1 MKQFDQERQH
11 YTAKDIQVLEGL
23 EAVRKRPSM
32 YIGSTSERGLHHILF
47 EVVDNSVDESLNG
60 YCDRIDVVI
69 HNDGSVS
76 CADNG
81 RGIPVGIQPE
91 VGLPAVE
98 VVLTRLHAGSKFGRG
113 GYKVSGG
120 LHGVGVSVV
129 NALSEWLE
137 VKVQQDGGLYYIK
150 FERGKTVV
158 SLKRLGDS
166 DETGTYVRFKPDR
179 EIFDT
184 MEFDFNTVAR
194 RLREL
199 AYLNSGLEMNLY
211 DERTG
216 QQVTYRYDGGLIE
229 FVNAL
234 NRNKDIL
241 HPQPVY
247 GKASRDYLD
256 VEFAFQY
263 NDSYIENVQSFANT
277 IRTQEGGTHESGF
290 KTALTRVINEQARQS
305 GVLRENDS
313 NLTGE
318 DIREGIVAV
327 LHVKLRDPQFE
338 GQTKT
343 KLGNSDVAG
352 AVQACVTEILNE
364 YFEEHPDIAK
374 IIAQKA
380 IVSARAR
387 EAARHA
393 RELTKRKG
401 ALEVTSL
408 PGKLTDCI
416 SQDPT
421 ECELFLV
428 EGISAGGSAKQA
440 RDRQFQ
446 AVLPLQG
453 KILNVEK
460 ARPDRALAHEDIR
473 ALITA
478 IGTGFGDDFDIT
490 KARYHKII
498 IMTDADVDGS
508 HIRTLLLTFFFRY
521 MPGLI
526 DKGYLYI
533 AEPPLYLVR
542 SGRSERYL
550 YSDEELAA
558 HLEEIKGSNYSV
570 QRYKGLGEMNPDQ
583 LWKTTMDPATRTLR
597 RVNVEDN
604 IEADEIFTILMGS
617 RVEPRREFIQQ
628 NAHLVKNLDTVG

>member
-1 MKQFDQERQH
+1 
-11 YTAKDIQVLEGL
+11 
-23 EAVRKRPSM
+23 
-32 YIGSTSERGLHHILF
+32 
-47 EVVDNSVDESLNG
+47 
-60 YCDRIDVVI
+60 
-69 HNDGSVS
+69 
-76 CADNG
+76 
-81 RGIPVGIQPE
+81 
-91 VGLPAVE
+91 
-98 VVLTRLHAGSKFGRG
+98 
-113 GYKVSGG
+113 
-120 LHGVGVSVV
+120 
-129 NALSEWLE
+129 
-137 VKVQQDGGLYYIK
+137 
-150 FERGKTVV
+150 
-158 SLKRLGDS
+158 
-166 DETGTYVRFKPDR
+166 
-179 EIFDT
+179 
-184 MEFDFNTVAR
+184 
-194 RLREL
+194 
-199 AYLNSGLEMNLY
+199 
-211 DERTG
+211 
-216 QQVTYRYDGGLIE
+216 
-229 FVNAL
+229 
-234 NRNKDIL
+234 L
-241 HPQPVY
+241 HPEPVY
-247 GKASRDYLD
+247 GKASRDNLD

-263 NDSYIENVQSFANT
+263 NDSYIEAVHSFANT
-277 IRTQEGGTHESGF
+277 IRTHEGGTHESGF

-313 NLTGE
+313 NLAGE

-343 KLGNSDVAG
+343 KLGNSEVAG
-352 AVQACVTEILNE
+352 AVQAVVTEILNE

-374 IIAQKA
+374 TIAQKA
-380 IVSARAR
+380 VVSARAR
-387 EAARHA
+387 EAARQA

-401 ALEVTSL
+401 ALESTSL

-416 SQDPT
+416 SRDPS

-478 IGTGFGDDFDIT
+478 IGTGFGEDFDIT

-521 MPGLI
+521 MPELI
-526 DKGYLYI
+526 DAGYLYI

-542 SGRSERYL
+542 SGRSEKYL

-558 HLEEIKGSNYSV
+558 YLEEIEGSNYTV
-570 QRYKGLGEMNPDQ
+570 QRYKGLGEMNPEQ
-583 LWKTTMDPATRTLR
+583 LWKTTMDPETRTLR
-597 RVNVEDN
+597 QVTVEDTMM
-604 IEADEIFTILMGS
+604 ADEIFTILMGS

-628 NAHLVKNLDTVG
+628 NAHLVKNLDTIG

>member
-1 MKQFDQERQH
+1 MKEFGEEKQV

-23 EAVRKRPSM
+23 EAVRRRPGM

-60 YCDRIDVVI
+60 FCDRIDVVLLK
-69 HNDGSVS
+69 DGSVS

-137 VKVQQDGGLYYIK
+137 VKVKQGGGLYYMK

-158 SLKRLGDS
+158 PLKRLGDS
-166 DETGTYVRFKPDR
+166 DDTGTYVRFKPDPK
-179 EIFDT
+179 IFEKV
-184 MEFDFNTVAR
+184 EFDFNTVAR

-216 QQVTYRYDGGLIE
+216 QKVQYRFDGGLIE
-229 FVNAL
+229 FVKAL

-241 HPQPVY
+241 HPEPVY
-247 GKASRDYLD
+247 GKASRDDLD
-256 VEFAFQY
+256 VEFAFQF

-305 GVLRENDS
+305 GVLKENDS
-313 NLTGE
+313 NLAGE

-327 LHVKLRDPQFE
+327 LHAKLRDPQFE

-343 KLGNSDVAG
+343 KLGNSEVAG
-352 AVQACVTEILNE
+352 AVQAVVTEILNE
-364 YFEEHPDIAK
+364 YFEEHSDVAK
-374 IIAQKA
+374 TIAQKA

-387 EAARHA
+387 EAARQA
-393 RELTKRKG
+393 RELTKRKS

-408 PGKLTDCI
+408 PGRLTDCI
-416 SQDPT
+416 SRDAS

-478 IGTGFGDDFDIT
+478 IGTGFSDDFDIT

-526 DKGYLYI
+526 DEGYLYI

-542 SGRSERYL
+542 SGRSEKYF

-570 QRYKGLGEMNPDQ
+570 QRYKGLGEMNPEQ
-583 LWKTTMDPATRTLR
+583 LWSTTMDPETRTLR
-597 RVNVEDN
+597 RVAVVDAMA
-604 IEADEIFTILMGS
+604 ADEIFTILMGS
-617 RVEPRREFIQQ
+617 KVEPRREFIQE
-628 NAHLVKNLDTVG
+628 NAHLVKNLDTIG

>member
-1 MKQFDQERQH
+1 
-11 YTAKDIQVLEGL
+11 
-23 EAVRKRPSM
+23 M
-32 YIGSTSERGLHHILF
+32 YIGSTSERGLHHLLF
-47 EVVDNSVDESLNG
+47 EVVDNSVDEALNG
-60 YCDRIDVVI
+60 FCDRIDVVI
-69 HNDGSVS
+69 HKDGSVS

-129 NALSEWLE
+129 NALSIWLE
-137 VKVQQDGGLYYIK
+137 VKVKQDGGLCYMK
-150 FERGKTVV
+150 FERGKTVEP
-158 SLKRLGDS
+158 LKRLGDAE
-166 DETGTYVRFKPDR
+166 DTGTYVRFMPDP

-184 MEFDFNTVAR
+184 VKFDFNTVAR

-211 DERTG
+211 DERSG
-216 QQVTYRYDGGLIE
+216 QRASYKFDGGLIE
-229 FVNAL
+229 FVKTL
-234 NRNKDIL
+234 NRNKDTL
-241 HPQPVY
+241 HPEPVY
-247 GKASRDYLD
+247 GKASRDNLD

-263 NDSYIENVQSFANT
+263 NDSYIEAVHSFANT
-277 IRTQEGGTHESGF
+277 IRTHEGGTHESGF

-313 NLTGE
+313 NLAGE

-343 KLGNSDVAG
+343 KLGNSEVAG
-352 AVQACVTEILNE
+352 AVQAVVTEILNE

-374 IIAQKA
+374 TIAQKA
-380 IVSARAR
+380 VVSARAR
-387 EAARHA
+387 EAARQA

-401 ALEVTSL
+401 ALESTSL

-416 SQDPT
+416 SRDPS

-478 IGTGFGDDFDIT
+478 IGTGFGEDFDIT

-521 MPGLI
+521 MPELI
-526 DKGYLYI
+526 DAGYLYI

-542 SGRSERYL
+542 SGRSEKYL

-558 HLEEIKGSNYSV
+558 YLEEIEGSNYTV
-570 QRYKGLGEMNPDQ
+570 QRYKGLGEMNPEQ
-583 LWKTTMDPATRTLR
+583 LWKTTMDPETRTLR
-597 RVNVEDN
+597 QVTVEDTMM
-604 IEADEIFTILMGS
+604 ADEIFTILMGS

-628 NAHLVKNLDTVG
+628 NAHLVKNLDTIG

>member
-1 MKQFDQERQH
+1 LKQFDDEKQH

-23 EAVRKRPSM
+23 EAVRKRPGM
-32 YIGSTSERGLHHILF
+32 YIGSTSERGLHHLLF
-47 EVVDNSVDESLNG
+47 EVVDNSVDEALNG
-60 YCDRIDVVI
+60 FCDRIDVVI
-69 HNDGSVS
+69 HKDGSVS

-129 NALSEWLE
+129 NALSIWLE
-137 VKVQQDGGLYYIK
+137 VKVKQDGGLYYMK
-150 FERGKTVV
+150 FERGKTVEP
-158 SLKRLGDS
+158 LKRLGDAE
-166 DETGTYVRFKPDR
+166 DTGTYVRFMPDP

-184 MEFDFNTVAR
+184 VKFDFNTVAR

-211 DERTG
+211 DERSG
-216 QQVTYRYDGGLIE
+216 QRASYKFDGGLIE
-229 FVNAL
+229 FVKTL
-234 NRNKDIL
+234 NRNKDTL
-241 HPQPVY
+241 HPEPVY
-247 GKASRDYLD
+247 GKASRDNLD

-263 NDSYIENVQSFANT
+263 NDSYIEAVHSFANT
-277 IRTQEGGTHESGF
+277 IRTHEGGTHESGF

-313 NLTGE
+313 NLAGE

-343 KLGNSDVAG
+343 KLGNSEVAG
-352 AVQACVTEILNE
+352 AVQAVVTEILNE

-374 IIAQKA
+374 TIAQKA
-380 IVSARAR
+380 VVSARAR
-387 EAARHA
+387 EAARQA

-401 ALEVTSL
+401 ALESTSL

-416 SQDPT
+416 SRDPS

-453 KILNVEK
+453 KTLNVEK

-478 IGTGFGDDFDIT
+478 IGTGFGEDFDIT

-521 MPGLI
+521 MPELI
-526 DKGYLYI
+526 DAGYLYI

-542 SGRSERYL
+542 SGRSEKYL

-558 HLEEIKGSNYSV
+558 YLEEIEGSNYTV
-570 QRYKGLGEMNPDQ
+570 QRYKGLGEMNPEQ
-583 LWKTTMDPATRTLR
+583 LWKTTMDPETRTLR
-597 RVNVEDN
+597 QVTVEDTMM
-604 IEADEIFTILMGS
+604 ADEIFTILMGS

-628 NAHLVKNLDTVG
+628 NAHLVKNLDTIG

>member
-1 MKQFDQERQH
+1 MKQFDDERQH

-23 EAVRKRPSM
+23 EAVRKRPGM
-32 YIGSTSERGLHHILF
+32 YIGSTSERGLHHLLF
-47 EVVDNSVDESLNG
+47 EVVDNSVDEALNG
-60 YCDRIDVVI
+60 FCDRIDVVI
-69 HNDGSVS
+69 HKDGSVS

-81 RGIPVGIQPE
+81 RGIPVGLQPE

-129 NALSEWLE
+129 NALSIWLE
-137 VKVQQDGGLYYIK
+137 VKVKQDGGLYYMK
-150 FERGKTVV
+150 FERGKTVEP
-158 SLKRLGDS
+158 LKRLGDAE
-166 DETGTYVRFKPDR
+166 DTGTYVRFMPDP

-184 MEFDFNTVAR
+184 VKFDFNTVAR

-211 DERTG
+211 DERSG
-216 QQVTYRYDGGLIE
+216 QRASYKFDGGLIE
-229 FVNAL
+229 FVKTL
-234 NRNKDIL
+234 NRNKDTL
-241 HPQPVY
+241 HPEPVY
-247 GKASRDYLD
+247 GKASRDNLD

-263 NDSYIENVQSFANT
+263 NDSYIEAVHSFANT
-277 IRTQEGGTHESGF
+277 IRTHEGGTHESGF

-313 NLTGE
+313 NLAGE

-343 KLGNSDVAG
+343 KLGNSEVAG
-352 AVQACVTEILNE
+352 AVQAVVTEILNE

-374 IIAQKA
+374 TIAQKA
-380 IVSARAR
+380 VVSARAR
-387 EAARHA
+387 EAARQA

-401 ALEVTSL
+401 ALESTSL

-416 SQDPT
+416 SRDPS

-478 IGTGFGDDFDIT
+478 IGTGFGEDFDIT

-521 MPGLI
+521 MPELI
-526 DKGYLYI
+526 DAGYLYI

-542 SGRSERYL
+542 SGRSEKYL

-558 HLEEIKGSNYSV
+558 YLEEIEGSNYTV
-570 QRYKGLGEMNPDQ
+570 QRYKGLGEMNPEQ
-583 LWKTTMDPATRTLR
+583 LWKTTMDPETRTLR
-597 RVNVEDN
+597 QVTVEDTMM
-604 IEADEIFTILMGS
+604 ADEIFTILMGS

-628 NAHLVKNLDTVG
+628 NAHLVKNLDTIG